1 MSLRIETVTGEQIIP
16 WLSELAGLR
25 ISVFRDFPYLYDGSL
40 DYEMDYLATYT
51 RCAHSLCVLA
61 LEGNRVVG
69 ASTGLPLAEE
79 VAEFTAPFA
88 AAGLDTSRIFYC
100 AESVLLPDYRGR
112 GLYRAFFDGRERHA
126 QALGFDTA
134 AFCAVVRPDH
144 HPLKPDDYR
153 PLTEIWARFG
163 YHPEPGLLTRFRWK
177 DRDQPEETAKPMQ
190 FYLKSLEAPL

>member
-16 WLSELAGLR
+16 WLSELAELR

-100 AESVLLPDYRGR
+100 AESVLLPDYRG
-112 GLYRAFFDGRERHA
+112 GACTGPSSTDGNGMPKPWDLTPPPSA
-126 QALGFDTA
+126 PW
-134 AFCAVVRPDH
+134 CVRI
-144 HPLKPDDYR
+144 
-153 PLTEIWARFG
+153 T
-163 YHPEPGLLTRFRWK
+163 TR
-177 DRDQPEETAKPMQ
+177 
-190 FYLKSLEAPL
+190 